1 MNLILAIC
9 NILNPILAHAGDQ
22 PPIMLKII
30 FWVFLAIWA
39 FGGFFLRENTKWT
52 GGGSSVFLIILF
64 AILGLYTFGF

>member
-1 MNLILAIC
+1 MNIY
-9 NILNPILAHAGDQ
+9 NILNSILAAAGDT

-39 FGGFFLRENTKWT
+39 AGGFFLRENPKWSGT
-52 GGGSSVFLIILF
+52 GSSILLIILF

>member
-1 MNLILAIC
+1 MNTLFIIC
-9 NILNPILAHAGDQ
+9 NILNPILAHTGDQ

-39 FGGFFLRENTKWT
+39 FGGFFLRENPKWI
-52 GGGSSVFLIILF
+52 GGSSVFLIILF